1 MGIFEE
7 MGFYRNLD
15 FLSAPRAPETEQ
27 DAPVKED
34 YSDKEMD
41 VNELERRMR
50 RDRMLLRWLK
60 DQSKGKDVD
69 NTIQSQ
75 SQEQARRKK
84 MSWAQDGILKYML
97 KMMEVCKAQ
106 GVVYRIIL
114 ENWKP
119 VRGGGG
125 GVC

>member
-7 MGFYRNLD
+7 MGLYRNLD

-34 YSDKEMD
+34 YSDEEMD

-60 DQSKGKDVD
+60 EQSKGKDVD

-119 VRGGGG
+119 VRGGG
-125 GVC
+125 VC

>member
-34 YSDKEMD
+34 YSDEEMD

-69 NTIQSQ
+69 NTIQSR
-75 SQEQARRKK
+75 SQEQGDARR
-84 MSWAQDGILKYML
+84 
-97 KMMEVCKAQ
+97 C
-106 GVVYRIIL
+106 
-114 ENWKP
+114 
-119 VRGGGG
+119 RGPKTGS
-125 GVC
+125 

>member
-15 FLSAPRAPETEQ
+15 FLSAPRAPETKQ

-34 YSDKEMD
+34 YSDEEMD

-60 DQSKGKDVD
+60 DQSKGKDID
-69 NTIQSQ
+69 NTIQSR

-119 VRGGGG
+119 V
-125 GVC
+125 

>member
-7 MGFYRNLD
+7 MGFYGNLD

-34 YSDKEMD
+34 YSDEEMH

-50 RDRMLLRWLK
+50 QDRMFLRWLK

-69 NTIQSQ
+69 NTKQSQ

-119 VRGGGG
+119 VRGG
-125 GVC
+125 V